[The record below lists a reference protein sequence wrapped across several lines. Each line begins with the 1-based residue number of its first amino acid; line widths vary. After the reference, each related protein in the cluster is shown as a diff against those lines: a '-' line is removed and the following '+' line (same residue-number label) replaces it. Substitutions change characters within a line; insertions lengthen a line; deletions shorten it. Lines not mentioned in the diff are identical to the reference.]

1 MKDLASYEESE
12 EAKEHIRLKNQ
23 RNKNRSNDCRYP
35 IIQSHSK
42 KAVCVNSLTWYSK
55 RVCKRTGHLT
65 VSTILVS
72 LFRMNGTRRYNIPM
86 FGVKHWYEHEMEAV
100 GHLAS
105 MEDAYLRRMYASKV
119 VNGMNHLTKAIDEKV
134 ADPGYEQKKRDLEL
148 MKASVMRTME
158 HLKKDYDVSEGN
170 ISYKWNTGAKNATM
184 PSSYEPNMNTLPSM
198 NAPPSFNENTL
209 SLNEDEPMSLNEN
222 ESVLTLNNMKNFA
235 TAKTNTAMN
244 LNNGTLNLNAANL
257 NNANKN
263 VPSLNALSLNEP
275 TLNASALNEPTL
287 NASALN
293 ESALNAPALNAPKLN
308 NTPKANNNKNK
319 NTLVGGRR
327 RKHKRARHTRRR

>member
-1 MKDLASYEESE
+1 MDGRHARCLDAS
-12 EAKEHIRLKNQ
+12 N
-23 RNKNRSNDCRYP
+23 
-35 IIQSHSK
+35 
-42 KAVCVNSLTWYSK
+42 
-55 RVCKRTGHLT
+55 
-65 VSTILVS
+65 LVS
-72 LFRMNGTRRYNIPM
+72 LIRMKGTRRYNIPM

-170 ISYKWNTGAKNATM
+170 ISYKWNTGANNVTM
-184 PSSYEPNMNTLPSM
+184 PSSFEPSM
-198 NAPPSFNENTL
+198 SAPPPSFNENTL
-209 SLNEDEPMSLNEN
+209 SLNVDEPVLFNEN
-222 ESVLTLNNMKNFA
+222 DSVLTLNNMRNFA

-244 LNNGTLNLNAANL
+244 LNSGTLNLNATTL
-257 NNANKN
+257 NNANNMPTLNNANNMPTITNASNMPTLNNANNNLASLN
-263 VPSLNALSLNEP
+263 VPSLNAPSLNVPSLNAP
-275 TLNASALNEPTL
+275 TLNAPSLNVPSLNVPSLNAPILNAPTL
-287 NASALN
+287 NAPS
-293 ESALNAPALNAPKLN
+293 LNAPSLNAPILN
-308 NTPKANNNKNK
+308 NVPRLNNVTNLNNKNKNKNKNK

-327 RKHKRARHTRRR
+327 RKHKKARHTRRK